1 MVLLLKRTPV
11 LLLGSMLVIATLFA
25 MLPDA
30 AADVDA
36 GVGEFRL
43 GEVLDESIGWFIVV
57 GLGAIF
63 AGVISAEIKLEEKYL
78 GHVQNSEW
86 FNTAGRIIKTGLTAA
101 AIVSAW
107 TWAATLLQSST
118 VAYLYGI
125 SGPFWYASG
134 ATIQVLLFGILAIE
148 LKRKAP
154 NAHTFLEIIR
164 ARFGNGTHKI
174 FLGFALTCN
183 MIVTGMLLLG
193 GAAVVNGLTGMD
205 RSEERRV
212 GKECRSRWSPY
223 H

>member
-1 MVLLLKRTPV
+1 MIILLKRKPV
-11 LLLGSMLVIATLFA
+11 LLLGSLFA
-25 MLPDA
+25 VSLIFAMMPDA

-36 GVGEFRL
+36 GVGEFTL

-118 VAYLYGI
+118 VA
-125 SGPFWYASG
+125 
-134 ATIQVLLFGILAIE
+134 
-148 LKRKAP
+148 
-154 NAHTFLEIIR
+154 
-164 ARFGNGTHKI
+164 
-174 FLGFALTCN
+174 
-183 MIVTGMLLLG
+183 
-193 GAAVVNGLTGMD
+193 
-205 RSEERRV
+205 
-212 GKECRSRWSPY
+212 
-223 H
+223 